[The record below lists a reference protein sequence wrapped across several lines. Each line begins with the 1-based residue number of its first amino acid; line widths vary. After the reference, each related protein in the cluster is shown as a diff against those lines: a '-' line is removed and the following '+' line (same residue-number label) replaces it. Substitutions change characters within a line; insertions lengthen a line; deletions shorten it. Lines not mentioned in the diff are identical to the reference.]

1 MNEHL
6 KNSFYFLLKKEIHVI
21 FMNLSVKTFA
31 QGKILVYFYA
41 YAVKKVSKI
50 FGEDAFTMFENYKKS
65 LISKSTSNLLCQK
78 KGENFG
84 ARFQMRLFGEIFHHC
99 DFFMVVNFIGLD

>member
-50 FGEDAFTMFENYKKS
+50 FGEDAFTMFENYKKKVS
-65 LISKSTSNLLCQK
+65 FPNQLQTYFAK
-78 KGENFG
+78 KRGKI
-84 ARFQMRLFGEIFHHC
+84 LVP
-99 DFFMVVNFIGLD
+99 DFR

>member
-1 MNEHL
+1 
-6 KNSFYFLLKKEIHVI
+6 
-21 FMNLSVKTFA
+21 MNLSVKTFA

-65 LISKSTSNLLCQK
+65 LISQSTSNLLCQK
-78 KGENFG
+78 KGKILEPNFKW
-84 ARFQMRLFGEIFHHC
+84 
-99 DFFMVVNFIGLD
+99 DFWGKFFITVISSW